1 MFAVCF
7 VLQLGAAL
15 LKRPDKSELVS
26 KSIHKGGSSG
36 RLQGPGAALKRKIFE
51 DKISV
56 CLRTRP
62 TLEEVLSSGIMHKL
76 HDDGT
81 MKGKL
86 QKAMATSMLTK
97 MLTVAPR
104 SPQVAAEREAKA
116 KSGQSSAKR
125 MGHLLVAANKSGDL
139 EKAVQKMEEETKP
152 AAVAAESVSAP
163 VEGVAGSLYASDTK
177 EFQPYSG
184 FVEKRNKFGMWQK
197 RFFELCTHYLSYYK
211 TADKEK
217 VLGTIDLCAVRCGR
231 L

>member
-1 MFAVCF
+1 MTVTKLSIVFAPC
-7 VLQLGAAL
+7 VLRVAEDSPDADLQSMVSDIPLAVAAMKL
-15 LKRPDKSELVS
+15 LIGQHTIFFPAPSKPS
-26 KSIHKGGSSG
+26 KSNSNDLTTESTASNVSEEQKSLPDSSS
-36 RLQGPGAALKRKIFE
+36 PG
-51 DKISV
+51 
-56 CLRTRP
+56 
-62 TLEEVLSSGIMHKL
+62 
-76 HDDGT
+76 
-81 MKGKL
+81 
-86 QKAMATSMLTK
+86 
-97 MLTVAPR
+97 
-104 SPQVAAEREAKA
+104 
-116 KSGQSSAKR
+116 KR
-125 MGHLLVAANKSGDL
+125 MGHLLVAANKSGEL